1 VPPRRTEPLATVAR
15 EWWRLGA
22 IGFGGPPTHI
32 LLLRQ
37 LCVDRRGWM
46 AAEEFAD
53 AIAACNLL
61 PGPSSTQLAIF
72 CAGRVGGWPGALVGG
87 AGFIIPG
94 LVVIIAL
101 AALFLSSSAPDWVRA
116 AGGAGRLRWIASS
129 PSGARR
135 APWPGRAW
143 CSPSWAA
150 AASRC

>member
-1 VPPRRTEPLATVAR
+1 MPPPRTAEPLRTVAR

-37 LCVDRRGWM
+37 LCVERRGWIP
-46 AAEEFAD
+46 AEEFED

-101 AALFLSSSAPDWVRA
+101 AALFLSSSPPDWVPT
-116 AGGAGRLRWIASS
+116 S
-129 PSGARR
+129 PSGSRR
-135 APWPGRAW
+135 APWSGRSS
-143 CSPSWAA
+143 CSRSWAA

>member
-1 VPPRRTEPLATVAR
+1 VPPRRTERLATVAR
-15 EWWRLGA
+15 SGGA
-22 IGFGGPPTHI
+22 WGRSGSAARRPTSC
-32 LLLRQ
+32 LRQ
-37 LCVDRRGWM
+37 LCVDRRGRI
-46 AAEEFAD
+46 AADEFED

-87 AGFIIPG
+87 AGFILPG